1 VHYGGKGFVEYT
13 PTDWLKLKLEAQ
25 GMFDPIANKRDEN
38 AEIEGT
44 KWKFS
49 PGVNVSAT
57 VPLNFNKAKVKPNLQ
72 RKAQLY
78 NDDIDGNFVKQA
90 SINSAPLRKNGGN
103 INNDYIEVDAD
114 DNDIANYI
122 AQGYE
127 VEELPQAQ
135 YAGQTPFVHP
145 DAGATQ
151 VLFQK
156 PAPVKPNSKY
166 DPKAPV
172 NYQAKLK
179 PVVADNTRDV
189 TADEA
194 LAAIQ
199 NAAYMASPEYKAKQK
214 AEKEAQAKFEKE
226 QWANYNKMSLG
237 EKVLDRT
244 NAALNQPL
252 VMASNLLMGEQAY
265 IPGMAEGLGE
275 DNINYDEYLKATGQ
289 SRGLSVNDVFNVVN
303 PGNWG
308 GHAGREYGKGNYVQG
323 ATELGLGL
331 LGLKGAPMGEEIA
344 KRYADKLINLEK
356 KLGTETGLLS
366 NTRKINP
373 WAENLNDPLK
383 SYRVAGMDAAKDFEN
398 SGVLRSVAP
407 KIKANFAEGILP
419 ARTTSFPSFQKGYA
433 DLSYANPNGSVVFET
448 NLPTFKRGDINPV
461 TGQQIKGRHYAHR
474 VIDPK
479 TGATMTEIPGSEI
492 RMFGDK
498 PHWLKGYQE
507 VPNLSATNAP
517 VKSGIG
523 GMDMS
528 RYEIKNPDYFTQL
541 LDTYDSKALSSTNK
555 KFYKDLIGSV
565 KKQNGLV
572 TERQYNELQR
582 LKTGNFNFG
591 KKGYKEGGSLELDL
605 TPDEIQAYIDAG
617 YTIEDID

>member
-1 VHYGGKGFVEYT
+1 
-13 PTDWLKLKLEAQ
+13 
-25 GMFDPIANKRDEN
+25 
-38 AEIEGT
+38 
-44 KWKFS
+44 
-49 PGVNVSAT
+49 
-57 VPLNFNKAKVKPNLQ
+57 
-72 RKAQLY
+72 
-78 NDDIDGNFVKQA
+78 
-90 SINSAPLRKNGGN
+90 
-103 INNDYIEVDAD
+103 
-114 DNDIANYI
+114 
-122 AQGYE
+122 
-127 VEELPQAQ
+127 
-135 YAGQTPFVHP
+135 
-145 DAGATQ
+145 
-151 VLFQK
+151 
-156 PAPVKPNSKY
+156 
-166 DPKAPV
+166 
-172 NYQAKLK
+172 
-179 PVVADNTRDV
+179 
-189 TADEA
+189 
-194 LAAIQ
+194 
-199 NAAYMASPEYKAKQK
+199 
-214 AEKEAQAKFEKE
+214 
-226 QWANYNKMSLG
+226 
-237 EKVLDRT
+237 
-244 NAALNQPL
+244 
-252 VMASNLLMGEQAY
+252 
-265 IPGMAEGLGE
+265 MAEGLGE